1 MLQRFQEL
9 QILHVDLIPC
19 LGSSVWWY
27 FIFLRRW
34 ANCLL
39 LMAFLML
46 RTQRWDRAKVML
58 MLDHRDSCSHISV
71 KTRNCFLHLS
81 TQDLADVS
89 IRWLGMTLPLL
100 EQWLSAVV
108 LDCLCG
114 EFCNSRL
121 AHSPSWTQSPSRECS
136 CKTQMPSEP
145 SDGHRTVAL
154 AVCLV

>member
-1 MLQRFQEL
+1 MLQRL
-9 QILHVDLIPC
+9 QQRQMLHVDITPY

-46 RTQRWDRAKVML
+46 HTQRWDSAKVML
-58 MLDHRDSCSHISV
+58 MLDHRDTCSHTSV
-71 KTRNCFLHLS
+71 KTRNCFLHLP
-81 TQDLADVS
+81 TLDMADVS
-89 IRWLGMTLPLL
+89 IQWLGMTPLLL

-114 EFCNSRL
+114 EVCNSRL

-136 CKTQMPSEP
+136 CKAQMPVQP
-145 SDGHRTVAL
+145 SDGHRTMAL
-154 AVCLV
+154 AV